1 MSPVSRHFSPSSRS
15 ACYFRVPRNILKMII
30 VISRWEEL
38 FGRVT
43 FWLKDDELMGGPLR
57 VRVSESLQLTARS
70 AEKAKQNGEKGE
82 RWANF
87 VLIPNIY
94 HT

>member
-1 MSPVSRHFSPSSRS
+1 
-15 ACYFRVPRNILKMII
+15 MII

-43 FWLKDDELMGGPLR
+43 FWLFLESKDDELRGGPL
-57 VRVSESLQLTARS
+57 RVSESLQLTARS